1 VSALRTQSPE
11 IPNCSGVLQ
20 VGPWVFLLGVD
31 EIREFDGVTNEE
43 DRSVVSGH
51 VPVALLSVKLN
62 GKT

>member
-1 VSALRTQSPE
+1 
-11 IPNCSGVLQ
+11 
-20 VGPWVFLLGVD
+20 VD